1 MCVQLFFYFKPIA
14 NTWKPAVIPYRF
26 LLLAHRAVLLGLV
39 RRIIIINLIGDLD
52 FISFITGHTYRPRSD
67 LPT

>member
-1 MCVQLFFYFKPIA
+1 
-14 NTWKPAVIPYRF
+14 

-39 RRIIIINLIGDLD
+39 HRRIIINLIGDLD
-52 FISFITGHTYRPRSD
+52 FISFIAGHTYRPRSN